1 MSNYLKI
8 FLAVN
13 LVFLG
18 GCSNENKSNKDE
30 FSKATAINKNSKTN
44 FVISL
49 NQDIDV
55 TKNQFY
61 CSSIGYAWNEVRK
74 HFNNN
79 IQIDNSFKDL
89 KLLNSDYSFQNSLAD
104 TVIQT
109 NVSIKGNVT
118 RINAKFNL
126 ALPFVY
132 QNYKR
137 FDIHEFLTDDFIET
151 LSQQERSDLLEKK
164 HATFNNETIVTFG
177 PNSEDIEYDALKS
190 VDLLHYKNNN
200 EFAIRM
206 KPADKDHEIILF
218 MPEQSNFKTMRQ
230 ILHAFK
236 AKEKEF
242 LVKKKTFD
250 SISNN
255 IANDSSLGLEE
266 ELRKIKLNR
275 TEVSKLFLI
284 DGDDFSIPILS
295 FQAKKSFKSLE
306 GNIFNGSEIIKE
318 YQQLIS
324 FELNEKGAEI
334 ESETRVMKVSVGG
347 YLYPPKKL
355 YFNNPFLIIFKRKD
369 SNNPYLVGWIANTD
383 VMEKTM
389 FKTAE
394 IRIDTI

>member
-8 FLAVN
+8 ILAIN

-18 GCSNENKSNKDE
+18 GCGNENKSDKDE
-30 FSKATAINKNSKTN
+30 FLKATAINKNSKTN

-49 NQDIDV
+49 DQDIDV
-55 TKNQFY
+55 AKNQFY
-61 CSSIGYAWNEVRK
+61 CSSIGYAWDEVRK
-74 HFNNN
+74 RFNNN
-79 IQIDNSFKDL
+79 IQIDSSFKDL

-109 NVSIKGNVT
+109 NVSIKGDVT

-126 ALPFVY
+126 ALPFAY

-137 FDIHEFLTDDFIET
+137 FDIHEFLMDDFIQT
-151 LSQQERSDLLEKK
+151 LSHQERSDLLEK
-164 HATFNNETIVTFG
+164 HTTFNDKTIVTFG
-177 PNSEDIEYDALKS
+177 SNLESTDFGALKS
-190 VDLLHYKNNN
+190 IDLLHYKNNN

-218 MPEQSNFKTMRQ
+218 MPEQSNFKTIRQ

-236 AKEKEF
+236 TKEKEF
-242 LVKKKTFD
+242 LAKKKAFD

-255 IANDSSLGLEE
+255 IANGSGLGLEE
-266 ELRKIKLNR
+266 ELRKVNLNR
-275 TEVSKLFLI
+275 MEVSNFFLI
-284 DGDDFSIPILS
+284 DGDHFSIPVLTLH
-295 FQAKKSFKSLE
+295 AKKSFKSLE
-306 GNIFNGSEIIKE
+306 ENTFNSTEIIKE
-318 YQQLIS
+318 YQQ
-324 FELNEKGAEI
+324 FMNFKFNEKGVGI
-334 ESETRVMKVSVGG
+334 ESETRIMKVSVGG
-347 YLYPPKKL
+347 FLYPPKKL
-355 YFNNPFLIIFKRKD
+355 HFNNPFLIIFKRKN